1 VLSVEDWAELRRLH
15 RAEQMPIKQSPG
27 DGVSKNTVKRAL
39 AASGPPRYQR
49 PARASVVDGE
59 DLVVLSFHTVAQED
73 LLEVSSAGE
82 RTYTNPAET

>member
-1 VLSVEDWAELRRLH
+1 VLSADQAGR
-15 RAEQMPIKQSPG
+15 QG
-27 DGVSKNTVKRAL
+27 DGGVSKNTVKRAL